1 MVKVKKFKIKHNQK
15 MSDWELSNKDA
26 ERGLNQMKK
35 DARKVYSWLKKQRE
49 KSKEK
54 KKI

>member
-1 MVKVKKFKIKHNQK
+1 MKKFKIKHNQK
-15 MSDWELSNKDA
+15 MSDWKITNKDA
-26 ERGLNQMKK
+26 ERGINQMKK
-35 DARKVYSWLKKQRE
+35 DARKVYSWIKK